1 MLSKFKDESK
11 AEEKIAVKN
20 QYIVFLINDQEFGV
34 EIKQT
39 REIINFTELTEM
51 PSTPDFVKGVINLRG
66 EIVPIV
72 DLYTRL
78 ELTKKEKESDDRIIV
93 VEIEGNLIGMQVSE
107 VKGIIRLSEDNIGS
121 APGLTKQYKRD
132 FIEGVGKLDDRL
144 IILLKLNK
152 VLTQKEVEEI
162 SELEV

>member
-1 MLSKFKDESK
+1 MLSKFKDESRS
-11 AEEKIAVKN
+11 EEKIEVKN

-72 DLYTRL
+72 DLYKRL
-78 ELTKKEKESDDRIIV
+78 EIEKVERESDDKIIV
-93 VEIEGNLIGMQVSE
+93 VEIGGNLIGMQVSE
-107 VKGIIRLSEDNIGS
+107 VKGIIRLSEANIGS

-144 IILLKLNK
+144 IILLKLNQ
-152 VLTQKEVEEI
+152 VLTQEEVEEI

>member
-144 IILLKLNK
+144 IILLKLNQ
-152 VLTQKEVEEI
+152 VLTQEEVEEI